1 MGQLYVTSLFTAYL
15 KECGFFKNVSNV
27 GSTIDVG
34 GKMKKFL
41 VIHKNSLFY
50 DVYGDDAV
58 ILHYL
63 LDYKIIKGR
72 VGFPENAKLKVVNM
86 LEEKKI
92 NYKIVDEEEVCKDFK
107 NLNQYNTYLIKS
119 EDKIKLNLRVENIL
133 KKMEEM
139 DSNSLY
145 EVLEKI
151 ESFIYE

>member
-1 MGQLYVTSLFTAYL
+1 
-15 KECGFFKNVSNV
+15 
-27 GSTIDVG
+27 
-34 GKMKKFL
+34 MKKFL
-41 VIHKNSLFY
+41 IIHKNSLFY
-50 DVYGDDAV
+50 DAYGDDAV

-133 KKMEEM
+133 KKLEEM

>member
-1 MGQLYVTSLFTAYL
+1 M
-15 KECGFFKNVSNV
+15 KECGFFKNISNV
-27 GSTIDVG
+27 SSTIDVG

-50 DVYGDDAV
+50 DVYGDDEV

-133 KKMEEM
+133 KKLEEM

>member
-1 MGQLYVTSLFTAYL
+1 
-15 KECGFFKNVSNV
+15 
-27 GSTIDVG
+27 
-34 GKMKKFL
+34 MKKFL

-63 LDYKIIKGR
+63 LDYKIIKGK

-151 ESFIYE
+151 ESFIYEWISNY

>member
-1 MGQLYVTSLFTAYL
+1 
-15 KECGFFKNVSNV
+15 
-27 GSTIDVG
+27 
-34 GKMKKFL
+34 MKKFL

-50 DVYGDDAV
+50 DVHGDDAV

-63 LDYKIIKGR
+63 FDYKIIKER

-133 KKMEEM
+133 KKLEEM

-145 EVLEKI
+145 KVLEKI
-151 ESFIYE
+151 ESFIYEWISNY